1 MIIPLQK
8 ESHMVIYKDLFKRFK
23 NPEESAKE
31 HLREINKFSKDDHH
45 AVLFINS
52 MQGSGKTTSFINRF
66 AKSRDAILLTQSNE
80 KIADLVHIINEK
92 YPDLKYKAIYGLE
105 KACTTYRSD
114 DGIKKKVARY
124 RKLGILTEDIHKII
138 CHDDECD
145 FITQEKAMDGRII
158 ESVARFEAQITLG
171 KAYHNMH
178 WNRLI
183 LIDEADGLLNMNET
197 KLSSMPYEDELL
209 ESDPYLPEIHRV
221 TAPSGKVEELFEKY
235 NSMINDIDR
244 NEDEIEKTTA
254 TIRILR
260 QGFYSVKSGKI
271 PEITSTIS
279 ELPPIFHIFKS
290 VMDKQMKL
298 IVGSATMRNHSIN
311 NETLKRYFRI
321 AYELAM
327 DQAVVDLK
335 DQYTNAESVMDVKYQ
350 KSDAHYLYL
359 TNLDPEIMEFVSNYI
374 PGLQTIYAMDG
385 SLIKEKH
392 SYSLASFKKVLNP
405 EDEERRKN
413 GWKLLKKE
421 IVMALKFYE
430 LEYGKSANKILL
442 ISFKIVCDE
451 INKHIQKLKKNC
463 NLSRDPIFKKI
474 TTKPFFSNQMH
485 GINANTD
492 GYDLI
497 LTIGDP
503 VDHSTS
509 KLASDMNVFKATK
522 RGFGIKENTDIS
534 LKKQIIRTQSSELI
548 EAFHRGRS
556 EIPIIAIGNFLT
568 DENVENQKIIK
579 EIMMNNGFS
588 VINIG
593 NYLNGM
599 KTNNKKE
606 YDVFISSV
614 YKEINFEIK

>member
-1 MIIPLQK
+1 MK
-8 ESHMVIYKDLFKRFK
+8 NEDKVFKIFK
-23 NPEESAKE
+23 NPAESGKE
-31 HLREINKFSKDDHH
+31 HSREINNFLKDDHH
-45 AVLFINS
+45 SVLFINS

-66 AKSRDAILLTQSNE
+66 AKTKDAILLTQSNE
-80 KIADLVHIINEK
+80 KIADLVQIINEK

-105 KACTTYRSD
+105 KACSTYRSD

-138 CHDDECD
+138 CNDEECG
-145 FITQEKAMDGRII
+145 FLTQDKNMDGRIV
-158 ESVARFEAQITLG
+158 ESVARFESQITLG
-171 KAYHNMH
+171 KQFHDMH

-183 LIDEADGLLNMNET
+183 LIDEVDGILNQRQT
-197 KLSSMPYEDELL
+197 SLYVVPYEHERLQT
-209 ESDPYLPEIHRV
+209 ETYLPEIHKIK
-221 TAPSGKVEELFEKY
+221 APDGTLKELMDTYKELL
-235 NSMINDIDR
+235 NDIDSNEYEIR
-244 NEDEIEKTTA
+244 NVVD
-254 TIRILR
+254 TIRILTH
-260 QGFYSVKSGKI
+260 GFYSVKSGKI

-279 ELPPIFHIFKS
+279 ELPPIFYIFKS

-298 IVGSATMRNHSIN
+298 IVGSATMRNHQIN

-321 AYELAM
+321 AYELAL

-335 DQYTNAESVMDVKYQ
+335 DQYKDAESVMDVKYQ

-359 TNLDPEIMEFVSNYI
+359 TNLDPEIREFSSNFI

-392 SYSLASFKKVLNP
+392 PYSLTFFKKTFNS

-413 GWKLLKKE
+413 GWKILKKE

-430 LEYGKSANKILL
+430 LQYGKSANKILL

-451 INKHIQKLKKNC
+451 INQHIQKLKKNC

-556 EIPIIAIGNFLT
+556 QIPIIAIGNFLT
-568 DENVENQKIIK
+568 DENVENKKIID
-579 EIMMNNGFS
+579 EIMMDNGFS

-599 KTNNKKE
+599 KNNNKKE